1 MRISDWSSDVCS
13 SDLPGARL
21 PHIFLEDGSSV
32 HDKLGLFFTLLAV
45 DDVDSGP
52 IEAAAR
58 AAGVPLETVR
68 LRRPDLLG
76 LYERNLL
83 LVRPDQHV
91 AWRGDALPQDI
102 EGPLRHVTGRGG
114 NEDDDPQEFQEIGR
128 THV

>member
-1 MRISDWSSDVCS
+1 M
-13 SDLPGARL
+13 
-21 PHIFLEDGSSV
+21 
-32 HDKLGLFFTLLAV
+32 
-45 DDVDSGP
+45 
-52 IEAAAR
+52 EAAAR

-102 EGPLRHVTGRGG
+102 EGLLRHVTGRGG
-114 NEDDDPQEFQEIGR
+114 NEEADPQDFQGSIVRSEEHTSELQSLMRISYAVFCLKNKK
-128 THV
+128 T